1 MPADVFEETESRLD
15 LAHDPCDVRPEVAR
29 VFVAE
34 LASGDAERLA
44 RIAAMDDIHQA
55 APRSAV
61 EGANVVPDRRAIQGR
76 VFHPRHERGRSK
88 GFPLDVTHSSISGV
102 GDVHAEVETSGSGA
116 EGQSEQASPEP
127 AVHRP
132 CAIASGGR

>member
-1 MPADVFEETESRLD
+1 MPADVLEEAEARLD
-15 LAHDPCDVRPEVAR
+15 LAHDPCDVGPEMPW

-61 EGANVVPDRRAIQGR
+61 EAGNVVPDRCAIQGR
-76 VFHPRHERGRSK
+76 VFHPRHERGRRV

-102 GDVHAEVETSGSGA
+102 GDVQAEVETSGSGA

>member
-1 MPADVFEETESRLD
+1 MSADVLEEAKGGFD
-15 LAHDPCDVRPEVAR
+15 LAHDPRDVGPEVAR

-34 LASGDAERLA
+34 LTSGDGERLA

-61 EGANVVPDRRAIQGR
+61 EAGNVVPDRRAIQGR
-76 VFHPRHERGRSK
+76 VFHPRHERGRRV

-102 GDVHAEVETSGSGA
+102 GDVQAEVETSGSGA

>member
-1 MPADVFEETESRLD
+1 MAADVFEETNGGFN
-15 LAHDPCDVRPEVAR
+15 LAHDTGDVRPKMAR
-29 VFVAE
+29 VFIAE
-34 LASGDAERLA
+34 LASGDGKRLA
-44 RIAAMDDIHQA
+44 RITAMDDIHQA

-61 EGANVVPDRRAIQGR
+61 EGGNVVPDRRAIQDL
-76 VFHPRHERGRSK
+76 VFHPRHERGRCV
-88 GFPLDVTHSSISGV
+88 GFPLDVTHSSISAV
-102 GDVHAEVETSGSGA
+102 GDVEAEVETSGSGA